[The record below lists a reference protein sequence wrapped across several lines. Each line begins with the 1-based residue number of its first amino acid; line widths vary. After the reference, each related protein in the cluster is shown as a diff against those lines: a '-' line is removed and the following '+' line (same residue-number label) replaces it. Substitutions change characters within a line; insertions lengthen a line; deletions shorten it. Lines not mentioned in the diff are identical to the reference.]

1 MTSPT
6 TAAPQPL
13 HGVEDITPGRLTW
26 WLWESLGSGDLAAS
40 RKWIEMGADVN
51 AKSRTG
57 TPVQIAVQAKNV
69 DCMRLL
75 LECGKFAPTA
85 PALDG
90 LLRKAALGGD
100 GPMVELLL
108 RHGCPLDGKLLKEA
122 SEDVKVPTAM
132 VFQLLQHALSY
143 GDVKA
148 SLVSRCA
155 REAFNVDYVTA
166 LIARDMEL
174 ELRQEI
180 WSRPKNDERMT
191 PFKDYFA
198 ALDARSK
205 ASLVMGEQLA
215 ATGSKPAP

>member
-1 MTSPT
+1 MTSVLTP
-6 TAAPQPL
+6 APQPL
-13 HGVEDITPGRLTW
+13 HAIEDINKGRLTW
-26 WLWESLGSGDLAAS
+26 WLWEALGAGDMQAC

-75 LECGKFAPTA
+75 LECGKFAPTG

-100 GPMVELLL
+100 GPMVDLLL

-122 SEDVKVPTAM
+122 SEDVKVPSAM
-132 VFQLLQHALSY
+132 VFQLLQHGASY
-143 GDVKA
+143 DDVKT
-148 SLVSRCA
+148 SLVGRCA
-155 REAFNVDYVTA
+155 REPFNVDYVNA

-180 WSRPKNDERMT
+180 WSRPKSDERMT

-205 ASLVMGEQLA
+205 ASLLLGEQLT
-215 ATGSKPAP
+215 ATGAKSTP